1 MPGLTAAKVRAAQ
14 PSCWSFDSFGAFHAA
29 QISRWRVGVLRGR
42 PPRAGRQGTY
52 KIVRQLPVEGD
63 NKLMYRIKNA
73 AETFERIAEE
83 NQLRRVV

>member
-1 MPGLTAAKVRAAQ
+1 
-14 PSCWSFDSFGAFHAA
+14 
-29 QISRWRVGVLRGR
+29 
-42 PPRAGRQGTY
+42 
-52 KIVRQLPVEGD
+52 VRQLPVEGD